1 MDVFNRV
8 YTYTKGRTFFFL
20 KVFCQVGGKIHVTN
34 FEVGNRSEKKNIR
47 PPRI

>member
-1 MDVFNRV
+1 MYLTVF
-8 YTYTKGRTFFFL
+8 THTPKEELFFL

-34 FEVGNRSEKKNIR
+34 FEVGNRSEKKNRR